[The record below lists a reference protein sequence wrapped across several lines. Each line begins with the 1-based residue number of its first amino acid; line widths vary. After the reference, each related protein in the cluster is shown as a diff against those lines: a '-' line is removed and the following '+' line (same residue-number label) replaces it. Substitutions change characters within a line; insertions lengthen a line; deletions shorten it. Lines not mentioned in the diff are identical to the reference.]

1 LRDLSLHLLD
11 LLGNSVKARAHH
23 VSTRLSVD
31 LRTDFLS
38 VAIEDDGCGMDK
50 ALLDTVTDPFTT
62 TRTTRS
68 VGLGI
73 PLFKEA
79 AESAGGRFH
88 IDSELGRGTVLSGT
102 FRIGHIDRL
111 PLGDLGATFSV
122 LVRSDPGMDFALELS
137 ADGRGYRF
145 STEEVREALEGA
157 ALDEPDVLAWIE
169 ASIAEGQREVFH
181 GILPEIGTGEP
192 EGAEGA

>member
-1 LRDLSLHLLD
+1 MRDLSLHLLD
-11 LLGNSVKARAHH
+11 LLGNSVKARATHI
-23 VSTRLSVD
+23 STRISADPRADLLSVG
-31 LRTDFLS
+31 
-38 VAIEDDGCGMDK
+38 IEDDGCGMDK
-50 ALLDTVTDPFTT
+50 ALLDAVSDPFTT

-68 VGLGI
+68 VGLGV

-79 AESAGGRFH
+79 VESAGGTFR
-88 IDSELGRGTVLSGT
+88 IDSEPGRGTALTGT

-122 LVRSDPGMDFALELS
+122 LVRSEPGMDFTLELS

-145 STEEVREALEGA
+145 STREVRDALDGA
-157 ALDEPDVLAWIE
+157 PLDEPDVLAWIE
-169 ASIAEGQREVFH
+169 ESIAEGQREVFH

-192 EGAEGA
+192 

>member
-1 LRDLSLHLLD
+1 MKACARHVATSIAADPRKDILSL
-11 LLGNSVKARAHH
+11 G
-23 VSTRLSVD
+23 
-31 LRTDFLS
+31 
-38 VAIEDDGCGMDK
+38 IEDDGCGMDK
-50 ALLDTVTDPFTT
+50 ALLDVVADPFTT

-79 AESAGGRFH
+79 AESAGGTFR
-88 IDSELGRGTVLSGT
+88 IDSEPGRGTALTGT

-122 LVRSDPGMDFALELS
+122 LVRSDPGMDFTLELS

-145 STEEVREALEGA
+145 STEEVRGALDGA
-157 ALDEPDVLAWIE
+157 PIDEPDVLAWIE

-192 EGAEGA
+192 ERDEGA